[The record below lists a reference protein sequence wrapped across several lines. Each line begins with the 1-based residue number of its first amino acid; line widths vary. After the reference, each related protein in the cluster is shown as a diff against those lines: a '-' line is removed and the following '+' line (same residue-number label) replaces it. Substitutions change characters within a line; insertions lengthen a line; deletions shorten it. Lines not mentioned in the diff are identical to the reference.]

1 MKAEKKILIG
11 AIITVLLA
19 FGLMQFWPLQLTNPP
34 IISQPEWDSARTRE
48 LAERA
53 CYDCH
58 SNETVWPW
66 YTHIVPAG
74 NLLEKDVVNGRT
86 VLNFSEWHETCCT
99 LPQIEAMAE
108 TVNTREMPLPYYLIL
123 HPEADLT
130 SAERGDL
137 VNGLIATMQT
147 EVGSRTE

>member
-11 AIITVLLA
+11 AVIGTLLA

-34 IISQPEWDSARTRE
+34 VISEPAWDSARTRE
-48 LAERA
+48 LVERA

-74 NLLEKDVVNGRT
+74 NLMEKDVLDGRT
-86 VLNFSEWHETCCT
+86 VLNFSEWEQTCCD
-99 LPQIEAMAE
+99 LAQIDAMAK

-123 HPEADLT
+123 HPEAEL
-130 SAERGDL
+130 SSMERGEL

-147 EVGSRTE
+147 EVGSEE